1 MEKTIKRPNREPVQF
16 TIEELMEAVEIINSE
31 LEGSIGRF
39 DEDGQLSEFGE
50 PDLRFYLDL
59 KEALN
64 RVLTNKYRE
73 V

>member
-1 MEKTIKRPNREPVQF
+1 MEKTIKRPNREPVHL
-16 TIEELMEAVEIINSE
+16 TIEELMEVVEIINFE
-31 LEGSIGRF
+31 LDGSIGRF

-64 RVLTNKYRE
+64 RVLSQKYGE
-73 V
+73 A

>member
-1 MEKTIKRPNREPVQF
+1 MEKTIKQLNREPVQF